1 MLAPV
6 FPLCGGFIMRNINT
20 EKTVSVIAGMTIGEG
35 LAFFADLTHFIDT
48 NLIDGIDFVTM
59 ENSKPGLLPSGAKKL
74 LDYLNLFARLEDIV
88 CTEISDILSYE
99 VEVYLVDDYS
109 GALRAKGKARC
120 SSEEEEYKYGSRDMI
135 YSKAKSRAITTGILQ
150 VACLYEK
157 FVYQDDVP
165 EDITNSAYRQS
176 KTERP
181 ATVKQLN
188 YLHDLIKRSNT
199 DIRAVNQYVQRHYGV
214 KDYRDVSISD
224 ASLLIQ
230 KFIKACK

>member
-1 MLAPV
+1 MH
-6 FPLCGGFIMRNINT
+6 NISL
-20 EKTVSVIAGMTIGEG
+20 EETVSVIAGMTIGEG
-35 LAFFADLTHFIDT
+35 LEFFADLTHFINT
-48 NLIDGIDFVTM
+48 NLISEIDFAVIA
-59 ENSKPGLLPSGAKKL
+59 NSKPCLLASGAKKIMK
-74 LDYLNLFARLEDIV
+74 YLNLFARVEDIV

-109 GALRAKGKARC
+109 GALRAKGRARC

-135 YSKAKSRAITTGILQ
+135 YSKAKSRAITTAILK

-157 FVYQDDVP
+157 FVYKDDIP
-165 EDITNSAYRQS
+165 EYITNRDYRQS

-188 YLHDLIKRSNT
+188 YLHDLIKRTNT
-199 DIRAVNQYVQRHYGV
+199 DVQAVNGYVRRHYGAE
-214 KDYRDVSISD
+214 DYHNISISA

-230 KFIKACK
+230 KFLKACK